1 MSLLEKQFGKA
12 LLKERKLRSAQ
23 VEDEE
28 VGARSLNR
36 LRLRQSA
43 NDEAMSPACFSLC

>member
-23 VEDEE
+23 VGDEE
-28 VGARSLNR
+28 GARSLNR

-43 NDEAMSPACFSLC
+43 NDEAMSPGMGRRVT